1 MQPTIGITFNPNK
14 PITHKN
20 NYIKTIKEFKAI
32 PLPLTTE
39 SSDIKDVHG
48 ILLTGGGDIDPS
60 HYNQDPSP
68 MLLNVNTARDIFE
81 LMLCEK
87 ALSEKIPI
95 LGICRG
101 LQIMAITDGGDLYQD
116 LALEYPKKIHH
127 SHARNNKT
135 DAEHH
140 IEIFRGSKLNQII
153 GRRISKVNS
162 AHHQSVKDQGRH
174 FKISAQTS
182 DGIIEAIE
190 HRHNEFALGVQ
201 YHPERMI
208 ETNAFQI
215 HREKLFRAFIGAALK
230 KCSVI

>member
-1 MQPTIGITFNPNK
+1 MQPTIGITFNPNR
-14 PITHKN
+14 PVTQKN

-32 PLPLTTE
+32 PLPLTTD
-39 SSDIKDVHG
+39 SSEIKEVHG

-60 HYNQDPSP
+60 YYNQDPSP
-68 MLLNVNTARDIFE
+68 MLVNVDEDRDLFE
-81 LMLCEK
+81 IKICEK

-101 LQIMAITDGGDLYQD
+101 IQIMAITAGGDLYQD

-127 SHARNNKT
+127 SHAHNDNT

-140 IEIFRGSKLNQII
+140 IEILKGSKLNKII
-153 GRRISKVNS
+153 GRRICKVNS
-162 AHHQSVKDQGRH
+162 AHHQAVKDHGRY
-174 FKISAQTS
+174 FKISAKTS

-208 ETNAFQI
+208 ETGTFRI
-215 HREKLFRAFIGAALK
+215 HREKLFRAFIKAASK
-230 KCSVI
+230 EV